1 MAERHWPAEPR
12 SRLVVRLMEA
22 GAASLERDVDRRR
35 EAHEQAIEAHAGQF
49 SDLYPPGYLAELRED
64 WPA

>member
-1 MAERHWPAEPR
+1 
-12 SRLVVRLMEA
+12 MEA